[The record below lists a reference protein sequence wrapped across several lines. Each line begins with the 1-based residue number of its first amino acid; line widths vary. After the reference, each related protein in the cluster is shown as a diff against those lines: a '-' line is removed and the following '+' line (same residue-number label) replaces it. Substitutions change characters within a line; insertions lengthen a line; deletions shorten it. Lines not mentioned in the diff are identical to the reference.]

1 MNNLQSTTRGLDCY
15 TGTGKG
21 NYWQM
26 EFTNPYGIQSG
37 ISTLPHAKQECLLTL
52 LVTTAVLSKHDCHEN
67 SKS

>member
-1 MNNLQSTTRGLDCY
+1 MNNLQSTTHGLDCY

-37 ISTLPHAKQECLLTL
+37 ISTPTHQAGMFTY
-52 LVTTAVLSKHDCHEN
+52 TAGYYRCTE
-67 SKS
+67 